1 MAIDEIALST
11 FIESAVAELSA
22 SFSAPLIL
30 VGDRLGLYKAMAGAG
45 PLTPAQL
52 AASTGTTERYVRE
65 WLCNQAASSYVTYD
79 PAAGTFTLTDE
90 AAFCLADE
98 DSPVFLPGAYQLMS
112 AMMHDEPKISAAF
125 RTGEGVG
132 WHEHYEELYPGT
144 ERFFRPGYHANL
156 VSAWLPALDGV
167 LERLAAGGL
176 VADVGCGH
184 GASTIILAQGFPNSR
199 FVGFDY
205 HAASIET
212 ARKRATEAGVADRV
226 TFEVASAG
234 DYPGSSYDLV
244 GFFDSLHDMGDPV
257 AAASHVLDSLRPDG
271 TFLLVEPYAGDRI
284 QDNLSPVGRIF
295 YAGSTMLCTPA
306 SRAQAGQAALGAQ
319 AGETRL
325 RDVALA
331 AGFTRFRRATETPF
345 NLIFEARP

>member
-1 MAIDEIALST
+1 MAIDETALNA
-11 FIESAVAELSA
+11 FIDRAVVELSA

-30 VGDRLGLYKAMAGAG
+30 VGDRLGLYKTMAGAG

-79 PAAGTFTLTDE
+79 PTAGTFTLTEE

-144 ERFFRPGYHANL
+144 ERFFRPGYNANL

-167 LERLAAGGL
+167 VERLAAGGL

-184 GASTIILAQGFPNSR
+184 GASTIIMAQSFPNSR
-199 FVGFDY
+199 FAGFDY
-205 HAASIET
+205 HAASIAT

-226 TFEVASAG
+226 TFEVASAA
-234 DYPGSSYDLV
+234 DFPGSGYDLV
-244 GFFDSLHDMGDPV
+244 GFFDSLHDMGDPI
-257 AAASHVLDSLRPDG
+257 AAASRVLGSLRPDG
-271 TFLLVEPYAGDRI
+271 TFLLVEPYAGDQI
-284 QDNLSPVGRIF
+284 EDNLNPVGRIF

-306 SRAQAGQAALGAQ
+306 SRSQAGQAALGAQ
-319 AGETRL
+319 AGEARL

-331 AGFTRFRRATETPF
+331 AGYTRFRRATETPF

>member
-52 AASTGTTERYVRE
+52 AESTGTTERYVRE
-65 WLCNQAASSYVTYD
+65 WLCNQAASRYVTYD
-79 PAAGTFTLTDE
+79 PTAGTFTLTDE

-132 WHEHYEELYPGT
+132 WHEHDEELYPGT
-144 ERFFRPGYHANL
+144 ERFFRPGYNANL

-167 LERLAAGGL
+167 VERLAAGGL

-234 DYPGSSYDLV
+234 ATRAAATTLSGSSTRCTTWATPSPPRPTCSTACAPTGRSCWSSRTPGTGYRTTSARSAGSSMPAPRCCAPLPPAPRQARPRWEPRPARLGSVTWRWLRASPGSAGL
-244 GFFDSLHDMGDPV
+244 P
-257 AAASHVLDSLRPDG
+257 RP
-271 TFLLVEPYAGDRI
+271 P
-284 QDNLSPVGRIF
+284 
-295 YAGSTMLCTPA
+295 ST
-306 SRAQAGQAALGAQ
+306 
-319 AGETRL
+319 
-325 RDVALA
+325 
-331 AGFTRFRRATETPF
+331 
-345 NLIFEARP
+345 

>member
-52 AASTGTTERYVRE
+52 AESTGTTERYVRE
-65 WLCNQAASSYVTYD
+65 WLCNQAASRYVTYD
-79 PAAGTFTLTDE
+79 PTAGTFTLTDE

-132 WHEHYEELYPGT
+132 WHEHDEELYPGT
-144 ERFFRPGYHANL
+144 ERFFRPGYNANL

-167 LERLAAGGL
+167 VERLAAGGL

-226 TFEVASAG
+226 TFAVASAG